1 MIKLKDM
8 LNESNVWDRK
18 FGQPLPTLADAL
30 EQHNDCDC
38 GGSCCGV
45 VESVQDKAVAQK
57 KLQSLMKHEGGFRDK
72 MFKLEQAFLRDARPE
87 NRDLA
92 KQLKKIYKE
101 NVTNFMRETAKL
113 VKQLK

>member
-8 LNESNVWDRK
+8 LNESNVWDRQ
-18 FGQPLPTLADAL
+18 FGQPLPTLSDVMG
-30 EQHNDCDC
+30 EKEDCDC

-45 VESVQDKAVAQK
+45 VESVEDKNRAK
-57 KLQSLMKHEGGFRDK
+57 KKFQSLMKHEGGFRDK

-87 NRDLA
+87 NRDAA
-92 KQLKKIYKE
+92 KQLKKIYKD

-113 VKQLK
+113 VNKLK